1 MIYGIVLLI
10 VFQQKKV
17 LINYSTFFVVV
28 SGIAR
33 YFRFMLLKH
42 SVIQSFKQSLSAHS
56 TTNIDNLATNIG
68 GEVGS
73 EECSYI
79 SNIFGFARAA

>member
-1 MIYGIVLLI
+1 MIYGVVLLI

-42 SVIQSFKQSLSAHS
+42 SVI
-56 TTNIDNLATNIG
+56 
-68 GEVGS
+68 
-73 EECSYI
+73 
-79 SNIFGFARAA
+79 